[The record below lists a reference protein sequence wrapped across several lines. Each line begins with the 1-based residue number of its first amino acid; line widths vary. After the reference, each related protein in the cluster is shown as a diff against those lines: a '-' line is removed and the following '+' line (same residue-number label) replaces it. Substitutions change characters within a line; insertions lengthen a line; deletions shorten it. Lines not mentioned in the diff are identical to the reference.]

1 MNDEFE
7 TLGGCHAKFENSA
20 SFVGAYEHDEVVK
33 VEDSDGVAV
42 SVEHVVVGDP
52 VFAGACQDDRVHAVN
67 LA

>member
-1 MNDEFE
+1 MNDEFD
-7 TLGGCHAKFENSA
+7 TLGGCHAKFESSA
-20 SFVGAYEHDEVVK
+20 AFVGAYEHDEVVK

-52 VFAGACQDDRVHAVN
+52 VFACAGQDDRVHLVN